1 MAWDVVST
9 HLNRCKEFGLN
20 IDGDDLPPVQDLSFP
35 ILESFH
41 PGRRLAAYDK
51 DAYSWLSGPI
61 AGAVNFKLTKVVL
74 SSPHT
79 SLPYSQLR
87 TLKIRGLLEND
98 LHSFLNYWSLEALH
112 VLIRCEPSGEELP
125 WPATF
130 AMLPSLR
137 RLKVWVDDPIYADT
151 IIQPLLCSLV
161 MPSLVRLQVIQNNW
175 LGSDVLYFL
184 TRRSSRLQ
192 RLELDTGGIANEIND
207 SSIVQFAPLLSFLLN
222 LPDLEYFTF
231 RFSSAFLASSTLAS
245 AHISSMAS
253 ALSDHFTTALSWLLE
268 RLSPHDDHS
277 GTESK
282 GTFLRKLHYIYLR
295 SSKIALDPS
304 LVHEFREVAVARAA
318 TTPLR
323 EMRLTSKNDTVR
335 IISGPTTVPLGE
347 QYDSDQC

>member
-1 MAWDVVST
+1 MRDEFPQENRRMAWDVVST

-151 IIQPLLCSLV
+151 IIQPLLCS
-161 MPSLVRLQVIQNNW
+161 PC
-175 LGSDVLYFL
+175 D
-184 TRRSSRLQ
+184 
-192 RLELDTGGIANEIND
+192 
-207 SSIVQFAPLLSFLLN
+207 
-222 LPDLEYFTF
+222 
-231 RFSSAFLASSTLAS
+231 AFPCQT
-245 AHISSMAS
+245 
-253 ALSDHFTTALSWLLE
+253 
-268 RLSPHDDHS
+268 S
-277 GTESK
+277 G
-282 GTFLRKLHYIYLR
+282 
-295 SSKIALDPS
+295 DP
-304 LVHEFREVAVARAA
+304 E
-318 TTPLR
+318 
-323 EMRLTSKNDTVR
+323 
-335 IISGPTTVPLGE
+335 
-347 QYDSDQC
+347 